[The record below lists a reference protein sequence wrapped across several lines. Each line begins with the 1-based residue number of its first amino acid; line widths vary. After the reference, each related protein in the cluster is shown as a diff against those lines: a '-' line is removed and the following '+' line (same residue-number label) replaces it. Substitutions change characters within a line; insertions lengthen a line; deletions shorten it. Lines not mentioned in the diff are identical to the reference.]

1 MTPAELAPGARVV
14 MDGRVYVVLSVR
26 LGIVQRVDLRD
37 EETGRTTWTNAWTL
51 QPAERTT

>member
-37 EETGRTTWTNAWTL
+37 EETDRTTWTNAWTL